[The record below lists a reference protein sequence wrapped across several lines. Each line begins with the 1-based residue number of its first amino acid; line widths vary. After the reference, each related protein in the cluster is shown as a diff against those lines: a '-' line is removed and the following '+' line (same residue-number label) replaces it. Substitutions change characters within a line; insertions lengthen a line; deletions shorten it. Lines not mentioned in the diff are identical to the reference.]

1 MSSCSGTQYIFSI
14 SSSFNK
20 YISMKFC
27 SFLLLHERHYALI
40 KTTSKMFYIF
50 VVTVYEFSVFI
61 FSHSCFKSFLELL
74 QSP

>member
-1 MSSCSGTQYIFSI
+1 
-14 SSSFNK
+14 
-20 YISMKFC
+20 MKFC

-50 VVTVYEFSVFI
+50 VVTVYKFSVFI